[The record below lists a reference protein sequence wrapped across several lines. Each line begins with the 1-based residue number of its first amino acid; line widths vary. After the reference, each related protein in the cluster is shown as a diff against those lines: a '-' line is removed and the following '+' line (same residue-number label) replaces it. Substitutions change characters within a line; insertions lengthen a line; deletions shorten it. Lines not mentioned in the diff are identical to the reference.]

1 MRFHCILIL
10 KSAKQ
15 EGLWANCFPE
25 SPNWRPASRIYE
37 DEPRADM
44 VLPLWV
50 LAFGLFSLVCGIASA
65 VYAAATAET
74 AMAVFAL
81 IFFIAAVLLTLA
93 WRNQTARMLS
103 DDEFEV
109 TSIFGIKRRYSFS
122 EISQLKRYP
131 KPDTY
136 ALLIGKERFYI
147 RPIFLFT
154 ERFIDRINR
163 SLPEGDEIF

>member
-1 MRFHCILIL
+1 MNKPLAKGL
-10 KSAKQ
+10 LSAIA
-15 EGLWANCFPE
+15 ERVLGEPC
-25 SPNWRPASRIYE
+25 SR

-44 VLPLWV
+44 YLPLWV
-50 LAFGLFSLVCGIASA
+50 FGLGLFLLVCCVAAVVCAVVIPSVAAAIAA
-65 VYAAATAET
+65 LVCFILAAAAT
-74 AMAVFAL
+74 L
-81 IFFIAAVLLTLA
+81 C
-93 WRNQTARMLS
+93 WKNQSARMLS

-109 TSIFGIKRRYSFS
+109 MSIFGIKRRYSFS
-122 EISQLKRYP
+122 EITQLKRYP

>member
-1 MRFHCILIL
+1 MGKLL
-10 KSAKQ
+10 
-15 EGLWANCFPE
+15 
-25 SPNWRPASRIYE
+25 SRIAELASGEPYSK

-50 LAFGLFSLVCGIASA
+50 LAFGLFLLVCGIASA

-103 DDEFEV
+103 DDEFEYK
-109 TSIFGIKRRYSFS
+109 TIFGNTRRYSFS
-122 EISQLKRYP
+122 EITQLKRYP